1 MERLELNLPT
11 KIVTEFR
18 EHSRSVER
26 PISATARDALSLY
39 LKIVSLLKRRG
50 GPIVIE
56 IDHSLSYLTV
66 LHDQADKDKPEYT
79 PLFPFL
85 KPIS

>member
-1 MERLELNLPT
+1 MERLELRLPQRL
-11 KIVTEFR
+11 VDRFHG
-18 EHSRSVER
+18 HSKTAER
-26 PISATARDALSLY
+26 TVSDAGRDALSLY
-39 LKIVSLLKRRG
+39 LSIVSLLERRG
-50 GPIVIE
+50 EPIVIE
-56 IDHSLSYLTV
+56 INPSLSYFTV